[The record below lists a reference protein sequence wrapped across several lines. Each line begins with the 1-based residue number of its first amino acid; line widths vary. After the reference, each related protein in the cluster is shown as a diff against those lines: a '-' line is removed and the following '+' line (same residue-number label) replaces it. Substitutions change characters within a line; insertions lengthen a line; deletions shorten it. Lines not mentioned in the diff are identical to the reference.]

1 MTDSDHP
8 SVTAARSEHTEPP
21 DGVGVTR
28 FEPPPGLYVVNA
40 PEQPRQMTKATT
52 AVQRTTTY
60 ALHQATVL
68 FGILTLPLALLARR
82 AGVVL
87 PVGRLVEWA
96 NSVYDHHTD

>member
-1 MTDSDHP
+1 
-8 SVTAARSEHTEPP
+8 
-21 DGVGVTR
+21 
-28 FEPPPGLYVVNA
+28 
-40 PEQPRQMTKATT
+40 MTKATT

-87 PVGRLVEWA
+87 PVRRLVAWA
-96 NSVYDHHTD
+96 NDVYDHHTN